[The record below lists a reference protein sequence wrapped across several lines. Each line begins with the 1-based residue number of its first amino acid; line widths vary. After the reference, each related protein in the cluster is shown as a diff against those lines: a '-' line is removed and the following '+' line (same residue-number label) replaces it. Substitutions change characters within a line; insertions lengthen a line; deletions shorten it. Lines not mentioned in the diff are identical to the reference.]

1 MSFPQLFKK
10 SKLASYD
17 PAVPQAYKTFGH
29 YKSRGDWGI
38 KRSLPRV
45 SHSDMV
51 VIGAIDT
58 TEHQTIFHSV
68 QAENKRDEWL
78 TKDQKFKD
86 EFGKN
91 PVAQDYLRFLNL
103 DYQSEKEPIKGLT
116 YSHNNPG
123 SNIIVQGRI
132 LNKSYYA
139 IIAVGVSGLV
149 TRLHNSKSMRLTQID
164 RNKLE
169 SFYVEKAEF
178 DKKGIP
184 RVILTR
190 VPPLNIISNLS
201 FSSDPSSSDLSSFL
215 GSDRSS
221 VNGRKY
227 SPEDRQTQEQILVKL
242 QEIIKEFEPTKVEM
256 LLSEFKNDDDDDG
269 II

>member
-1 MSFPQLFKK
+1 M
-10 SKLASYD
+10 
-17 PAVPQAYKTFGH
+17 
-29 YKSRGDWGI
+29 I
-38 KRSLPRV
+38 
-45 SHSDMV
+45 
-51 VIGAIDT
+51 T
-58 TEHQTIFHSV
+58 TTNTTITR
-68 QAENKRDEWL
+68 AENKRDEWL

-242 QEIIKEFEPTKVEM
+242 QEIIKEFEPTKV
-256 LLSEFKNDDDDDG
+256 G
-269 II
+269 